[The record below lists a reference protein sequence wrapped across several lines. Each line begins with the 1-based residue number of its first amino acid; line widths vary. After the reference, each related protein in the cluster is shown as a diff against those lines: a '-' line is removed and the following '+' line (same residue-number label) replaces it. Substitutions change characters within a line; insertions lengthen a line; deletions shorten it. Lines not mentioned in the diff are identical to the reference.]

1 MKKNQTR
8 GLSHSARRWRAGLC
22 VSQLVLAAAVFLYPR
37 PGAAVG
43 TRHFVLH
50 TAEEF
55 EAGEFKGVAVDSTG
69 RMSPGLSLGGIEV
82 AGVDAVWAVHQN
94 AQGLYL
100 ATGNEGKLVLVAQGK
115 ATVVAK
121 YSALAL
127 TSVTEAF
134 GKLIVGVMPGA
145 KLLEK
150 KGDQLAPFAELPA
163 DTQVWATCYSQS
175 EQALYA
181 ATGPE
186 GKLYRVVADGT
197 AQVYFDAEEPH
208 LVSVLC
214 RGGRVYTGSSG
225 DARLYEVTGPGR
237 AQVVYDFDTTE
248 VRAIAAGEEGAL
260 YVAVNELKDG
270 GGSRSI
276 DKTKPG
282 EPNRSEAK
290 AGSGKL
296 FRLSAAGPEELYS
309 DKSEHF
315 VSLTMDKDG
324 LPVVGTGSQGR
335 LVRVGREHN
344 RVILAD
350 VEERQVSAYV
360 TAADGGFVVSSDPVV
375 VRPVVGTFGKEAM
388 WTSDVLDC
396 GIRARFGRPSWD
408 ATGKVSFEARSGNTK
423 KPDNSWSEWSKP
435 LSASAALTIPHGRY
449 LQLRARF
456 LSEDASV
463 ERIDVPYVTDNLRT
477 VVTKIEIKSQ
487 ASTDGSTGV
496 SQSGSPVDG
505 KASTKIKLSWKVDNP
520 DEDQM
525 RYRVEYRPKSGG
537 NWVDALEPGAVLSDT
552 SFEWRTD
559 DLPEGQYVIRV
570 SASDE
575 LSNAPT
581 RTQKHALVSDPLL
594 VDNTAPQFRQLTV
607 GAQLLNGTVTDG
619 VGPISR
625 LEVKVAGDIAWVPFD
640 PEDGIFDQTSER
652 FAFDY
657 SSLGASP
664 GALLTVRAYDTAG
677 NFEVAHVR
685 VPR

>member
-1 MKKNQTR
+1 M
-8 GLSHSARRWRAGLC
+8 RRFIVRLG
-22 VSQLVLAAAVFLYPR
+22 VSQLLLAGAVLLYPR
-37 PGAAVG
+37 ESAAVG
-43 TRHFVLH
+43 TRHFVLQS
-50 TAEEF
+50 AEEF
-55 EAGEFKGVAVDSTG
+55 EAGELKGVAVDSLG
-69 RMSPGLSLGGIEV
+69 RLSPGLALGAIEV
-82 AGVDAVWAVHQN
+82 TGVDAVWAVHPGP
-94 AQGLYL
+94 QGLYL

-115 ATVVAK
+115 ASTVAK
-121 YSALAL
+121 YPALAL

-145 KLLEK
+145 KLLEQ
-150 KGDQLAPFAELPA
+150 KGDQLQPFAELPA
-163 DTQVWATCYSQS
+163 DTQVWATCYNQS

-214 RGGRVYTGSSG
+214 RGSRVYAGSSG

-248 VRAIAAGEEGAL
+248 VRAIAAGDDGAL
-260 YVAVNELKDG
+260 FVAVNELKEG
-270 GGSRSI
+270 ASSRSI

-282 EPNRSEAK
+282 EPNSREAK

-309 DKSEHF
+309 DKNDHF
-315 VSLTMDKDG
+315 VSLALDKGG
-324 LPVVGTGSQGR
+324 LPLVGTGSQGR
-335 LVRVGREHN
+335 LIRVGREHN
-344 RVILAD
+344 RAIIAD

-360 TAADGGFVVSSDPVV
+360 ATESGGFVVASDPVV
-375 VRPVVGTFGKEAM
+375 VHPIEGTFGKEAM

-435 LSASAALTIPHGRY
+435 LSANAALTIPQGRF
-449 LQLRARF
+449 LQLRARL

-463 ERIDVPYVTDNLRT
+463 ERIDVPYVTDNLRA
-477 VVTKIEIKSQ
+477 VVTKIDTKSS
-487 ASTDGSTGV
+487 ASTEGSTGV
-496 SQSGSPVDG
+496 SQSGSPLEG
-505 KASTKIKLSWKVDNP
+505 KASSKVKVNWKVDNP
-520 DEDQM
+520 DEDQV

-537 NWVDALEPGAVLSDT
+537 TWLDALEPGAVLTDT
-552 SFEWRTD
+552 SFEWKTD

-575 LSNAPT
+575 LSNPPT
-581 RTQKHALVSDPLL
+581 RTQKHALISDPLL
-594 VDNTAPQFRQLTV
+594 VDNTAPQFHQLTA
-607 GAQLLNGTVTDG
+607 GAQLLSGTVTDG
-619 VGPISR
+619 VGPIQR
-625 LEVKVAGDIAWVPFD
+625 LEVKLAGDVAWVPFE

-652 FAFDY
+652 FSFDY
-657 SSLGASP
+657 SSLAGAP